1 MNKKIYIA
9 VGVIAVVVLLIG
21 LNVWKS
27 SSTSSETVEVT
38 KLKKE
43 TITETVLTSGQLK
56 LANEQTVYFSAD
68 KGTIKEIL
76 VKEGEAVKKGTPLI
90 RYENKQ
96 LMLEKKQ
103 NELQLKAANLQL
115 KDLVSKRKETEKLLK
130 ADKQNEQLKQELEQ
144 IKLQEQQT
152 KIELEQLQL
161 QQEMIQQQIDELI
174 VKSDVNGKVVEV
186 NEQAAYASNQ
196 LEQEPIIRI
205 GSLDQLIVEGT
216 ISEYDTLKIEKGQAV
231 TLTSDAV
238 PDKSWKGVVDFISD
252 LPKQQDSLG
261 MESGSGIQYQIR
273 VKVEDKIDLKPGFQM
288 LIEVKTK
295 EQKANVLPV
304 TAVKEEHDK
313 HYVFVVKGKKAERRE
328 VKVGSI
334 SGEWIE
340 IKKGI
345 QSDDRVIVNPSDD
358 LKDGSEVKVK

>member
-1 MNKKIYIA
+1 MSKKIYIA
-9 VGVIAVVVLLIG
+9 IGVVAVIVLLIG

-27 SSTSSETVEVT
+27 SANSGETVEVA

-68 KGTIKEIL
+68 KGTVKEIL
-76 VKEGEAVKKGTPLI
+76 VKEGDAVKKGTPLI

-130 ADKQNEQLKQELEQ
+130 EDKHNEQLQAELEQ

-152 KIELEQLQL
+152 EIELEQLQL
-161 QQEMIQQQIDELI
+161 QKEMIQQQIDELI
-174 VKSDVNGKVVEV
+174 VKSDVDGKVVEV

-196 LEQEPIIRI
+196 LEQAPIIRI
-205 GSLDQLIVEGT
+205 GSLDQLIVEGA

-252 LPKQQDSLG
+252 LPKQQDSLEMDG
-261 MESGSGIQYQIR
+261 GVQYQIR

-295 EQKANVLPV
+295 EHKANVLPI
-304 TAVKEEHDK
+304 TAVKEDGDK
-313 HYVFVVKGKKAERRE
+313 HHVFVVKGKKAERRE
-328 VKVGSI
+328 VKVGSV

-345 QSDDRVIVNPSDD
+345 QSDERVIINPSDD
-358 LKDGSEVKVK
+358 LKNGSEVTVK